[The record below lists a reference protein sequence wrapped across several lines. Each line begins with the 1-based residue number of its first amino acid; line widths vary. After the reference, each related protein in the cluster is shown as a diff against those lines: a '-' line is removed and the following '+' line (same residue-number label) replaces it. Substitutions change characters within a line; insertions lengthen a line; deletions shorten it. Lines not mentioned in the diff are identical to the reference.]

1 MVEEATGLINPLEE
15 LLVGDAVLGVL
26 VKYDWI
32 SFSISSSLSANSLS
46 SAFFSASNSS
56 NSFNW
61 DL

>member
-1 MVEEATGLINPLEE
+1 MVEEATGLINPLDE

-32 SFSISSSLSANSLS
+32 SFSISSSLSANDFS

-56 NSFNW
+56 N
-61 DL
+61 